1 MYAASISQ
9 YVSIYQNRNTRYE
22 TSINRSSEVDEE
34 LDRYVVNRDLH
45 FFIAWLL
52 AVGRYIVIVDSR
64 RYNEIFPADIQAVKR
79 EIMIHG

>member
-45 FFIAWLL
+45 FFYCL
-52 AVGRYIVIVDSR
+52 VTGRRQIYRDR
-64 RYNEIFPADIQAVKR
+64 
-79 EIMIHG
+79 